1 MVPGKG
7 AERPRQRK
15 LPLMSRSFCAL
26 RCLAH
31 AEGIKVENDLSNMTD
46 EQLMQRIK
54 ELDAAIAAELGN
66 AARVSEGDGETEPS
80 GTKH

>member
-1 MVPGKG
+1 
-7 AERPRQRK
+7 
-15 LPLMSRSFCAL
+15 
-26 RCLAH
+26 
-31 AEGIKVENDLSNMTD
+31 MTD
-46 EQLMQRIK
+46 EQLMQRLK